1 VLALPGGFS
10 WDAQHD
16 PRAYDPPRRFADDL
30 ASMPLRAGLTWRH
43 VHEFSPAPRGSTQVT
58 DTIITNVPA
67 ALLRP
72 VLAYRHRQL
81 SDDLAAHQWA
91 RQLGQRPLTIAITG
105 SSGLVGAALAAF
117 LTSGGHRVIR
127 QSRTATVISVSTA
140 APRGSSAIPT
150 ATRAGIPA
158 SLPKISA
165 SWFVQPSSTFANCPP
180 AARSSNPG
188 ATLTIPNTL
197 RICAT

>member
-1 VLALPGGFS
+1 MTSTQSSIVNAPLDEVFTWHARPGAISRLTPPWLPITVAAEATSLRDGRAVLALPGGLS
-10 WDAQHD
+10 WEAQHD

-43 VHEFSPAPRGSTQVT
+43 VHEFGPAPGDSTQVT

-91 RQLGQRPLTIAITG
+91 RQQGQRPLTIAITG
-105 SSGLVGAALAAF
+105 SSGLVGAALAGQG
-117 LTSGGHRVIR
+117 S
-127 QSRTATVISVSTA
+127 ATY
-140 APRGSSAIPT
+140 
-150 ATRAGIPA
+150 
-158 SLPKISA
+158 LLK
-165 SWFVQPSSTFANCPP
+165 
-180 AARSSNPG
+180 
-188 ATLTIPNTL
+188 
-197 RICAT
+197 

>member
-1 VLALPGGFS
+1 MTSIQSSIVNAPLEEVFAWHTRPGAITRLTPPWLPVTVAAEAASLRDGRAVLALPGGLS

-43 VHEFSPAPRGSTQVT
+43 VHEFGTAPRGSTQVT

-91 RQLGQRPLTIAITG
+91 RRMGQRPLTIAITG

-117 LTSGGHRVIR
+117 LTGGGHQVIR
-127 QSRTATVISVSTA
+127 LVRQSGT
-140 APRGSSAIPT
+140 PE
-150 ATRAGIPA
+150 TR
-158 SLPKISA
+158 
-165 SWFVQPSSTFANCPP
+165 
-180 AARSSNPG
+180 
-188 ATLTIPNTL
+188 
-197 RICAT
+197 